1 MTLAVLSPRPRTN
14 WPLTRGFELGCVALC
29 IGQAMYLAASF
40 VQGQWLA
47 DPSGQPIATDFVN
60 VWTAGRQAL
69 AGEPAA
75 VYDVT
80 LHKAAEVATVGHDF
94 NGEYPWLYPPI
105 FLFVAA
111 SLALLPYVTAA
122 AVWLALTFPAYLMVV
137 RAIVRHRAGI
147 LLACAYPGLL
157 ANAVVGQNGFLSA
170 ALLGGALLLLQGS
183 PVMAGCLIGL
193 LAFKPHLG
201 ILLPIALVAGGHWRA
216 IAAATATLALLALS
230 SRIAF
235 GPDAWAAFFQSLPT
249 ASQSTLEQ
257 GRAEWGKLQSAY
269 GVMRMMG
276 GASAI
281 GASAMAWAVQGVLA
295 GAVAVA
301 LAALWRSKAPFDL
314 KAAALAAGILLVVPY
329 IFLYDLVILAVAM
342 AFLLRAC
349 GEAGPTPGEMRAL
362 AIAGLLVVIFPLVK
376 APTGLA
382 ATLVVALLI
391 IRRAG
396 LMPARLGSSPLRA

>member
-1 MTLAVLSPRPRTN
+1 MTLAALSPGPRAN

-137 RAIVRHRAGI
+137 WAIVRHRAGI

-201 ILLPIALVAGGHWRA
+201 ILLPIVLVAGGHWRA
-216 IAAATATLALLALS
+216 IAAATATQALLALS
-230 SRIAF
+230 SWIAF

-249 ASQSTLEQ
+249 ASQSTLEL

-281 GASAMAWAVQGVLA
+281 AWAVQGVLT
-295 GAVAVA
+295 GAVAAA

-314 KAAALAAGILLVVPY
+314 KAAALAAGTLLVVPY

-362 AIAGLLVVIFPLVK
+362 AIAGLLLVIFPLVK

>member
-1 MTLAVLSPRPRTN
+1 MTVAAVSSGPRAD
-14 WPLTRGFELGCVALC
+14 WPLPRAFELGCVALV
-29 IGQAMYLAASF
+29 IGQAMYLAASL

-60 VWTAGRQAL
+60 VWAAGREAL

-80 LHKAAEVATVGHDF
+80 LHKAAEVAAIGHDF
-94 NGEYPWLYPPI
+94 DGQYPWLYPPT
-105 FLFVAA
+105 FLFVAV

-137 RAIVRHRAGI
+137 RAILRHRAGV

-157 ANAVVGQNGFLSA
+157 ANAIVGQNGFLSG
-170 ALLGGALLLLQGS
+170 ALVGGALLLLPGS
-183 PVMAGCLIGL
+183 PTIAGCLIGL

-201 ILLPIALVAGGHWRA
+201 ILLPIVLVAGGHWRA
-216 IAAATATLALLALS
+216 LAAATAILGLLALS
-230 SRIAF
+230 SWIAF
-235 GPDAWAAFFQSLPT
+235 GPDAWMAFLQSLPT

-257 GRAEWGKLQSAY
+257 GRAEWGKLQSVY
-269 GVMRMMG
+269 GVVRMVG
-276 GASAI
+276 GASPI
-281 GASAMAWAVQGVLA
+281 AWAVQGVLA
-295 GAVAVA
+295 GAVAVV
-301 LAALWRSKAPFDL
+301 LAVLWRSKASFDL
-314 KAAALAAGILLVVPY
+314 KAAALAAGTVMAVPY

-349 GEAGPTPGEMRAL
+349 GEAGPTPGEMRVL
-362 AIAGLLVVIFPLVK
+362 AIAGLLIIIFPLVK
-376 APTGLA
+376 GPTGLA
-382 ATLVVALLI
+382 AALMVAFLI

-396 LMPARLGSSPLRA
+396 FMPVQLGSSRARA

>member
-1 MTLAVLSPRPRTN
+1 MTLAVLSPGPRTN

-137 RAIVRHRAGI
+137 RAIVCHRAGI

-201 ILLPIALVAGGHWRA
+201 ILLPIVLVAGGHWRA

-230 SRIAF
+230 SWIAF

-269 GVMRMMG
+269 GAVRMLG
-276 GASAI
+276 

-295 GAVAVA
+295 GAIAAV
-301 LAALWRSKAPFDL
+301 LVALWRSKASLNL
-314 KAAALAAGILLVVPY
+314 KAAALAAGTLMVVPY

-362 AIAGLLVVIFPLVK
+362 AIAGLLIVIFPLVK

-382 ATLVVALLI
+382 ATMVVALLI

-396 LMPARLGSSPLRA
+396 LMPARLGSSSLRA

>member
-1 MTLAVLSPRPRTN
+1 MTLAALSPGPRAN

-201 ILLPIALVAGGHWRA
+201 ILLPIVLVAGGHWRA
-216 IAAATATLALLALS
+216 IAAATATHALLALS
-230 SRIAF
+230 SWIAF

-281 GASAMAWAVQGVLA
+281 AWAVQGVLA

-314 KAAALAAGILLVVPY
+314 KAAALAAGTLLVVPY